1 MFKRTT
7 DCVRDSTETLP
18 KLPSTSPCELYGV
31 FPISSLAYVFY
42 YETIFEYNIQLIMKP
57 KLVSN
62 DVCSSK
68 SSRCGVI
75 QLNVLTL
82 KL

>member
-42 YETIFEYNIQLIMKP
+42 YE
-57 KLVSN
+57 KLVKFFRIWYTIN
-62 DVCSSK
+62 HEAQIGFQ
-68 SSRCGVI
+68 RCL
-75 QLNVLTL
+75 QL
-82 KL
+82 

>member
-7 DCVRDSTETLP
+7 DFVRDSTETLP

-42 YETIFEYNIQLIMKP
+42 YE
-57 KLVSN
+57 KLV
-62 DVCSSK
+62 K
-68 SSRCGVI
+68 FFRI
-75 QLNVLTL
+75 
-82 KL
+82 

>member
-42 YETIFEYNIQLIMKP
+42 YE
-57 KLVSN
+57 KLV
-62 DVCSSK
+62 K
-68 SSRCGVI
+68 FFRI
-75 QLNVLTL
+75 
-82 KL
+82 